1 MQKDE
6 IKILIGQL
14 KYLKTKYTS
23 KIEIISEYISILDRY
38 TWDIDDGSTIDKFR
52 EETKYIFNEVDEF
65 LLNENKE

>member
-1 MQKDE
+1 MKKDE